1 MTRKKSTRAQI
12 ETRCRAHG
20 ILRPDGKAPQGVTV
34 WTGPSLWDG
43 EPIALVINWS
53 GCRTGRGNSK
63 TGPMV
68 QSYIAAIGRDPV
80 ADVRSGADATV
91 CGNCP
96 KRPRSVRAAKRR
108 NARAIRVARENND
121 PAPTPEPTETCY
133 VNHGQGPAAIAA
145 AMSRNQY
152 PAITPDIAADL
163 IAGFP
168 IRLGTYGDPGMIPA
182 PVWRTLCAKA
192 SERTGYTHRAQD
204 VGADLIGL
212 VMASADSLPEALA
225 LQADGWRTFRVT
237 TDPTEPTQRGEAHC
251 PAAIESGKKTTCE
264 TCPIKCNGSG
274 PLLGR
279 VIIDHGPG
287 GLGRKLA
294 RDAAAAQ

>member
-1 MTRKKSTRAQI
+1 MTRTTSTRAQI
-12 ETRCRAHG
+12 EARCRALG
-20 ILRPDGKAPQGVTV
+20 ILRPDGQAPQGVTV
-34 WTGPSLWDG
+34 WTGPSLWDS

-53 GCRTGRGNSK
+53 GCRTKPNKK

-80 ADVRSGADATV
+80 ADVRSGADATI

-96 KRPRSVRAAKRR
+96 KRPSSVRAAKRR
-108 NARAIRVARENND
+108 NARAVRVARENDD
-121 PAPTPEPTETCY
+121 PAPTLEPTETCY

-145 AMSRNQY
+145 AMNRNQY
-152 PAITPDIAADL
+152 PAVTPAVAAEL

-168 IRLGTYGDPGMIPA
+168 VRIGTYGDPGMIPA
-182 PVWRTLCAKA
+182 KVWRTLCARA
-192 SERTGYTHRAQD
+192 SERTGYTHRARD

-212 VMASADSLPEALA
+212 VMASADSLPEALE

-237 TDPTEPTQRGEAHC
+237 TDPDEPAQRGEAHC
-251 PAAIESGKKTTCE
+251 PAAIESGKRTTCE
-264 TCPIKCNGSG
+264 TCPIKCNGTG
-274 PLLGR
+274 TLLGR

-287 GLGRKLA
+287 GLGRKMA